1 MALSTTEIPVGQ
13 RVTKYFHITHKE
25 KNVLSANILLAG
37 GWVAEQ
43 MGLTTSHGILTF
55 TVSENDVV
63 SGTGTKSITYSK
75 AFNLLNSIAITL
87 SVQDMS
93 SGDKYAITSKSK
105 TGFNIAFTNS
115 GGTGVSRT
123 FDYVAKGV

>member
-1 MALSTTEIPVGQ
+1 MTIDIVIDNSLIIPD
-13 RVTKYFHITHKE
+13 
-25 KNVLSANILLAG
+25 SLA
-37 GWVAEQ
+37 
-43 MGLTTSHGILTF
+43 I
-55 TVSENDVV
+55 VSPN
-63 SGTGTKSITYSK
+63 SK

-87 SVQDMS
+87 SVQDIA

>member
-1 MALSTTEIPVGQ
+1 MQSDNNTATPIVTAVG
-13 RVTKYFHITHKE
+13 VTLQLE
-25 KNVLSANILLAG
+25 A
-37 GWVAEQ
+37 
-43 MGLTTSHGILTF
+43 F

-75 AFNLLNSIAITL
+75 AFTLLDSIAITL
-87 SVQDMS
+87 SVQDMA
-93 SGDKYAITSKSK
+93 SGDKYAITGKSK